1 MSEFFSVLIPAVLGA
16 ASGAMG
22 AYVAIKSDLSELR
35 ARVVN
40 VEHSANRAHERI
52 DNGGASGRASS
63 RH

>member
-1 MSEFFSVLIPAVLGA
+1 MNEFIAVLIPAVLGA
-16 ASGAMG
+16 GTGAMA

-35 ARVVN
+35 ARMVN

-52 DNGGASGRASS
+52 DNGGGSGRS